1 MKDIDVVWVP
11 GTDHAGIA
19 TQVVVEKKLYAEK
32 NISRH
37 DIGRKAF
44 NEEVMKWK
52 EEKITAIRNQLK
64 CLGVTLD
71 WDREFFTMDEVITF
85 FKLLNY
91 KYNII
96 SWHWKTCIIINLAN
110 SFFTQINP
118 LLALKKCR
126 LHKYVFIE
134 MIKYP
139 NILNLLNN
147 ITGSL

>member
-19 TQVVVEKKLYAEK
+19 TQVVVEKKLFTEK

-52 EEKITAIRNQLK
+52 EEKVTTIRNQLK

-71 WDREFFTMDEVITF
+71 WDREFFTMDEVIIFLKLLYYNYRQIYNISALNYENTGSFKHSLYHSCDPAKNITF
-85 FKLLNY
+85 FFCTGKNAL
-91 KYNII
+91 
-96 SWHWKTCIIINLAN
+96 
-110 SFFTQINP
+110 QI
-118 LLALKKCR
+118 
-126 LHKYVFIE
+126 
-134 MIKYP
+134 
-139 NILNLLNN
+139 
-147 ITGSL
+147 